1 MTTTEWA
8 HLHNAALIDMLLADF
23 SRATPTKIEKL
34 RAVDAAWAAARGA
47 ARAAAWAAA
56 RDDAWAAAWGAGWAA
71 AGGAARAAAR
81 GAAWAAARGAAW
93 DAAWGAVWAAAGDA
107 AWLSAS
113 ALVAWDDMPAFI
125 ALGTEEL
132 EALRLLGA
140 GTDIAHKALCALYYK
155 EITS

>member
-23 SRATPTKIEKL
+23 SRATPTKIEKI
-34 RAVDAAWAAARGA
+34 RAGN
-47 ARAAAWAAA
+47 
-56 RDDAWAAAWGAGWAA
+56 
-71 AGGAARAAAR
+71 
-81 GAAWAAARGAAW
+81 AAWAAARGAAW
-93 DAAWGAVWAAAGDA
+93 DAARGAAWDA